1 MKKSKLT
8 YNNFYYYLLLVLPL
22 LVIYVMFFVIPVL
35 QSMFYS
41 FTNFNGLNPSVKFV
55 GLNNYSVAFTD
66 KSFLKATVN
75 TVAFALGVTVFQN
88 LFAILLAL
96 GLNRRFRGRDIMRT
110 LVFAPCM
117 LSPIVV
123 AFLWEFIYKPDGL
136 INTLFGSSVI
146 WLGNQATAL
155 WAVMFAHVWMWMG
168 YSATI
173 YLSNLQN
180 ISEDVLEA
188 AAMDGCGGW
197 KRFWRIIFPMLA
209 PSTTI
214 NVSLAFTQS
223 LKIFD
228 IVYAMTN
235 GGPQGATE
243 TMGTYVMKQMNNNLH
258 GYASALTVVMM
269 VLIVVSG
276 QFLIRNLKRREEA
289 LY

>member
-1 MKKSKLT
+1 MKKNKLT
-8 YNNFYYYLLLVLPL
+8 YSNFYYYLLLVLPL
-22 LVIYVMFFVIPVL
+22 LMIYFLFFAIPVL

-41 FTNFNGLNPSVKFV
+41 FTNFNGLNPKVQFK
-55 GLNNYSVAFTD
+55 GLNNYLVAFSD
-66 KSFLKATVN
+66 KVFLKAMVN
-75 TVAFALGVTVFQN
+75 TILFALGVTLFQN
-88 LFAILLAL
+88 CFAMLIAL
-96 GLNRRFRGRDIMRT
+96 GLNLKFRGRDILRT

-136 INTLFGSSVI
+136 INSLFGSSVI
-146 WLGNQATAL
+146 WLGNQNTAL
-155 WAVMFAHVWMWMG
+155 WCVMFAHVWMWTG

-173 YLSNLQN
+173 YLSNMQN

-188 AAMDGCGGW
+188 ATVDGCGGW
-197 KRFWRIIFPMLA
+197 HRFWKIIFPMLA
-209 PSTTI
+209 PSATI
-214 NVSLAFTQS
+214 NISLAFTQS

-235 GGPQGATE
+235 GGPRGATE

-258 GYASALTVVMM
+258 GYASALTVIMM

-276 QFLIRNLKRREEA
+276 QFLMRNLKRREEVI
-289 LY
+289 Y

>member
-1 MKKSKLT
+1 MHKRKLT
-8 YNNFYYYLLLVLPL
+8 YNNFYYYVLLVLPL
-22 LVIYVMFFVIPVL
+22 LLIYILFFVVPVG

-41 FTNFNGLNPSVKFV
+41 LTNFNGLNPKVEFR
-55 GLNNYSVAFTD
+55 GLTNYMVAFTD
-66 KSFLKATVN
+66 KAFLRAMVN
-75 TVAFALGVTVFQN
+75 TVLFALGVTVFQN
-88 LFAILLAL
+88 VFAMIFAL
-96 GLNRRFRGRDIMRT
+96 GLNHRFRGRDIMRT

-136 INTLFGSSVI
+136 LNTLLGGSQV
-146 WLGNQATAL
+146 WLGSKDTAL
-155 WAVMFAHVWMWMG
+155 WCVMFAHVWMWVG

-188 AAMDGCGGW
+188 AEMDGCNAW
-197 KRFWRIIFPMLA
+197 QRFRSIVFPMLA
-209 PSTTI
+209 PATTI

-235 GGPQGATE
+235 GGPNGATE

-258 GYASALTVVMM
+258 GYASALTVIMM
-269 VLIVVSG
+269 LLIIVSG
-276 QFLIRNLKRREEA
+276 QFLIRNLKRREEV
-289 LY
+289 LN

>member
-1 MKKSKLT
+1 
-8 YNNFYYYLLLVLPL
+8 
-22 LVIYVMFFVIPVL
+22 
-35 QSMFYS
+35 
-41 FTNFNGLNPSVKFV
+41 
-55 GLNNYSVAFTD
+55 
-66 KSFLKATVN
+66 
-75 TVAFALGVTVFQN
+75 
-88 LFAILLAL
+88 
-96 GLNRRFRGRDIMRT
+96 
-110 LVFAPCM
+110 
-117 LSPIVV
+117 
-123 AFLWEFIYKPDGL
+123 
-136 INTLFGSSVI
+136 
-146 WLGNQATAL
+146 
-155 WAVMFAHVWMWMG
+155 
-168 YSATI
+168 
-173 YLSNLQN
+173 
-180 ISEDVLEA
+180 
-188 AAMDGCGGW
+188 
-197 KRFWRIIFPMLA
+197 MLA